1 MKPSFPRVLL
11 YFLGVIFF
19 TNTACEPYIPPGQ
32 AEKLKQDPLVNE
44 VLEGIGDL
52 SNEAKE
58 LSQPNR
64 VEAWVDK
71 LIIKSQPGQDMPQIG
86 TMKQGE
92 VAEYLYQR
100 TMRKSTF
107 SLRGQRYHEPWIL
120 IKTASGTMG
129 WVHQGGV
136 RFIRPDL
143 NGLLTGLGDQLS
155 TAPVSRS
162 IGPAGTTTATSQ
174 EWMVIP
180 GKYFGNIEVNTS
192 ENDLI
197 QLFGASKVQ
206 RGKVTTSGKK
216 TESCTIVF
224 PGTYDEIAITWK
236 DNSRS
241 KVKAVYLLSSDS
253 KWYLP
258 RQISVGMSLSELTKA
273 NQGPLTFYGFGW
285 EYSGTVNEWGKGQFA
300 KYAKNFYVTLEPA
313 QPSRVKNLLKSY
325 KGNGDKTFSSNIEE
339 VEQLGL
345 VIERIVVYLD

>member
-1 MKPSFPRVLL
+1 MKPLFRHVLF
-11 YFLGVIFF
+11 YFWGVFFF
-19 TNTACEPYIPPGQ
+19 TLSACEPYIPPGQ

-120 IKTASGTMG
+120 IKTAAGTMG

-143 NGLLTGLGDQLS
+143 NGLLTGLGDQLTS
-155 TAPVSRS
+155 PVTRS
-162 IGPAGTTTATSQ
+162 IGPAGTVEGTSQ

-180 GKYFGNIEVNTS
+180 GKYFGNINVNTS

-206 RGKVTTSGKK
+206 RGKVSTTGKN
-216 TESCTIVF
+216 TESC
-224 PGTYDEIAITWK
+224 
-236 DNSRS
+236 RS
-241 KVKAVYLLSSDS
+241 EEHT
-253 KWYLP
+253 
-258 RQISVGMSLSELTKA
+258 SEL
-273 NQGPLTFYGFGW
+273 Q
-285 EYSGTVNEWGKGQFA
+285 
-300 KYAKNFYVTLEPA
+300 
-313 QPSRVKNLLKSY
+313 
-325 KGNGDKTFSSNIEE
+325 
-339 VEQLGL
+339 
-345 VIERIVVYLD
+345 